1 VLMPESRN
9 NLILTNAK
17 LVLENEVI
25 SGTIEVEN
33 GLIKSIDQTN
43 TGLSNAV
50 NCSGMYVSPG
60 IIELHTDNIERHME
74 PRPGVSWPIK
84 TAVLA
89 HDTEMGSCGI
99 TTVFDA
105 LRVGSISKSSARYAA
120 YARIVA
126 NAILELK
133 KEKLF
138 KIDHLIHLRAEVCS
152 ETLIDEISDFSPTD
166 HVGIISL
173 MDHTP
178 GQRQW
183 RDLKKLKEFVQGKK
197 KVDDHDF
204 SEHVSTLKALR
215 NKHGESHERFVCEQ
229 AKKLNV
235 VLASHDDTTKEHVEE
250 AATRGVKIAEFPTTK
265 EAAISCKEKNIAIMM
280 GAPNLIRKG
289 SHSGN
294 VSALEL
300 AQDDLL
306 DIVSSDY
313 VPAAL
318 FQSSMVLADLWGSL
332 PKAMR
337 TVTLSP
343 AKASGLQD
351 RGVIDIGKKADLIM
365 FDRRKDFSLMKSVWS
380 DGCSIF

>member
-1 VLMPESRN
+1 MSEITN
-9 NLILTNAK
+9 NLLLTNAK
-17 LVLENEVI
+17 LILANEVI
-25 SGTIEVEN
+25 SGTLEVEN
-33 GLIKSIDQTN
+33 GLIKSIDQTK
-43 TGLSNAV
+43 TAV
-50 NCSGMYVSPG
+50 SKAIDCCGMYVSPG

-84 TAVLA
+84 PTVLA
-89 HDTEMGSCGI
+89 HDTEMASCGI

-105 LRVGSISKSSARYAA
+105 LRVGSISNSSARYSA
-120 YARIVA
+120 YARILA

-138 KIDHLIHLRAEVCS
+138 KINHLIHLRAEICS
-152 ETLIDEISDFSPTD
+152 ETLIEEMSDFGSED
-166 HVGIISL
+166 HIGIISL

-183 RDLKKLKEFVQGKK
+183 RDLEKLKEFVQGKK
-197 KVDDHDF
+197 KVDDQSF
-204 SEHVSTLKALR
+204 AEHVSTLKALR
-215 NKHGESHERFVCEQ
+215 DKHGTSHERFVCEQ

-235 VLASHDDTTKEHVEE
+235 VLASHDDTTKDHVKQSV
-250 AATRGVKIAEFPTTK
+250 ARGVQIAEFPTTK
-265 EAAISCKEKNIAIMM
+265 EAARSCKKENISIMM
-280 GAPNLIRKG
+280 GAPNLIRQG

-294 VSALEL
+294 VSALKL

-332 PKAMR
+332 PRAMR

-351 RGVIDIGKKADLIM
+351 RGVIDIGNKADLIM
-365 FDRRKDFSLMKSVWS
+365 FDRHKEVSLIKSVWS
-380 DGCSIF
+380 DGRSVF

>member
-1 VLMPESRN
+1 MSEITN
-9 NLILTNAK
+9 NPILTNAK
-17 LVLENEVI
+17 LILANEVI
-25 SGTIEVEN
+25 SGTLEVEN
-33 GLIKSIDQTN
+33 GLIKSIDQTK
-43 TGLSNAV
+43 TAV
-50 NCSGMYVSPG
+50 PKAIDCCGMYVSPG

-84 TAVLA
+84 PAVLA
-89 HDTEMGSCGI
+89 HDTEMASCGI

-105 LRVGSISKSSARYAA
+105 LRVGSISNSPALYSA
-120 YARIVA
+120 YARTLA
-126 NAILELK
+126 TAILELK

-138 KIDHLIHLRAEVCS
+138 KIKHLIHLRAEICS
-152 ETLIDEISDFSPTD
+152 ETLIKEMSDFGPED
-166 HVGIISL
+166 HIGIISL

-183 RDLKKLKEFVQGKK
+183 RDLEKLKEFVQGRK
-197 KVDDHDF
+197 KVDDQGF
-204 SEHVSTLKALR
+204 AEHVSTLKALR
-215 NKHGESHERFVCEQ
+215 DKHGASHERFVCEQ

-235 VLASHDDTTKEHVEE
+235 VLASHDDTTKDHVKQSVS
-250 AATRGVKIAEFPTTK
+250 RGVQIAEFPTTK
-265 EAAISCKEKNIAIMM
+265 EAALSCKKEKISIMM

-332 PKAMR
+332 PRAMR

-343 AKASGLQD
+343 AKATGLQD

-365 FDRRKDFSLMKSVWS
+365 FDRHKEVSLIKSAWS
-380 DGCSIF
+380 DGRSVF

>member
-1 VLMPESRN
+1 MLMPESKN

-197 KVDDHDF
+197 KVDD
-204 SEHVSTLKALR
+204 
-215 NKHGESHERFVCEQ
+215 
-229 AKKLNV
+229 
-235 VLASHDDTTKEHVEE
+235 
-250 AATRGVKIAEFPTTK
+250 
-265 EAAISCKEKNIAIMM
+265 
-280 GAPNLIRKG
+280 
-289 SHSGN
+289 
-294 VSALEL
+294 
-300 AQDDLL
+300 
-306 DIVSSDY
+306 
-313 VPAAL
+313 
-318 FQSSMVLADLWGSL
+318 
-332 PKAMR
+332 
-337 TVTLSP
+337 
-343 AKASGLQD
+343 QD
-351 RGVIDIGKKADLIM
+351 R
-365 FDRRKDFSLMKSVWS
+365 KSVV
-380 DGCSIF
+380 

>member
-1 VLMPESRN
+1 MSEITN
-9 NLILTNAK
+9 NLLLTNAK
-17 LVLENEVI
+17 LILANEVI
-25 SGTIEVEN
+25 SGTLEVEN
-33 GLIKSIDQTN
+33 GLIKSIDQTK
-43 TGLSNAV
+43 TAV
-50 NCSGMYVSPG
+50 SKAIDCCGMYVSPG

-84 TAVLA
+84 SAVLA
-89 HDTEMGSCGI
+89 HDTEMASCGI

-105 LRVGSISKSSARYAA
+105 LRVGSISNSSARYSA
-120 YARIVA
+120 YARILA

-138 KIDHLIHLRAEVCS
+138 KINHLIHLRAEICS
-152 ETLIDEISDFSPTD
+152 ETLIEEMSDFGPED
-166 HVGIISL
+166 HIGIISL

-183 RDLKKLKEFVQGKK
+183 RDLEKLKEFVQGKK
-197 KVDDHDF
+197 KVDDQGF
-204 SEHVSTLKALR
+204 AEHVSTLKALR
-215 NKHGESHERFVCEQ
+215 DKHGTSHERFVCEQ

-235 VLASHDDTTKEHVEE
+235 VLASHDDTTKDHVKQSV
-250 AATRGVKIAEFPTTK
+250 ARGVQIAEFPTTK
-265 EAAISCKEKNIAIMM
+265 EAARSCKKENISIMM
-280 GAPNLIRKG
+280 GAPNLIRQG

-294 VSALEL
+294 VSAIEL

-332 PKAMR
+332 PRAMR

-343 AKASGLQD
+343 AKASGLQE
-351 RGVIDIGKKADLIM
+351 RGVIDIGNKADLIM
-365 FDRRKDFSLMKSVWS
+365 FDRHKEVSLINSVWS
-380 DGCSIF
+380 DGRSVF